1 MNNHLKKIMNKA
13 WIDWHGD
20 IPAEDIPFPESCNP
34 SFRVGF
40 ESACEALLPMLKDAD
55 KYHELKDAAIALV
68 QRLELDKD
76 VKKNNWWLNERAKIM
91 EAIEEDE

>member
-13 WIDWHGD
+13 WIEWHGD

-40 ESACEALLPMLKDAD
+40 ESACDVLLPMIKGAN
-55 KYHELKDAAIALV
+55 IIV
-68 QRLELDKD
+68 QAHAETMHMLDGFAPKHQ
-76 VKKNNWWLNERAKIM
+76 NEWDLLSEKIK
-91 EAIEEDE
+91 AVIEEDE

>member
-13 WIDWHGD
+13 WLDWHGD

-40 ESACEALLPMLKDAD
+40 ESACEVLLPMLKQ
-55 KYHELKDAAIALV
+55 ALV
-68 QRLELDKD
+68 TVESQAREIDWILKSFEGPPE
-76 VKKNNWWLNERAKIM
+76 NECGVLAEKIK
-91 EAIEEDE
+91 AVIEEDE